1 MKKWNG
7 LIERLPD
14 TMSLEE
20 TRGDSKNHKKSNC
33 RKFHK

>member
-20 TRGDSKNHKKSNC
+20 TRGDSKNHKKKQLQKIS
-33 RKFHK
+33 